1 LGELVLGNLAK
12 EPKASP
18 RDRSQPRL
26 VATAVANR
34 PARRAD
40 STGQGRLG
48 HGASTPHRVEQFRL
62 VDHAVAM
69 GDQMDEQVEHLRFDV
84 ARRAAPQQFSAGD
97 IDLAIAKGE
106 DHDQPLRLAE
116 AKVAKIKPI

>member
-1 LGELVLGNLAK
+1 
-12 EPKASP
+12 
-18 RDRSQPRL
+18 
-26 VATAVANR
+26 
-34 PARRAD
+34 
-40 STGQGRLG
+40 
-48 HGASTPHRVEQFRL
+48 
-62 VDHAVAM
+62 M

>member
-1 LGELVLGNLAK
+1 
-12 EPKASP
+12 
-18 RDRSQPRL
+18 
-26 VATAVANR
+26 
-34 PARRAD
+34 
-40 STGQGRLG
+40 
-48 HGASTPHRVEQFRL
+48 
-62 VDHAVAM
+62 
-69 GDQMDEQVEHLRFDV
+69 LRFDV